1 MTADEMRAYDMLQY
15 SLTRRMLLQIAGLGL
30 LLAAVGLYGVI
41 ANLASERTKE
51 IGIRMA
57 LGAQRRNVIWLFLGN
72 GLRLA
77 LIGTALGLLGAF
89 GLMKVPII

>member
-1 MTADEMRAYDMLQY
+1 
-15 SLTRRMLLQIAGLGL
+15 
-30 LLAAVGLYGVI
+30 VI

>member
-1 MTADEMRAYDMLQY
+1 
-15 SLTRRMLLQIAGLGL
+15 MLLQIAGLGL